1 MAVGFPTKV
10 TYANGD
16 VFSASDI
23 NDTNGTI
30 NLINPTAKGSIV
42 SASAANTPSRL
53 SVGANSTFLRAN
65 SSATTGLEWAGAY
78 TTFTP
83 TWFQLT
89 VGNGTNVGRYL
100 RIGNFVHVVTSLT
113 FGSTT
118 SVSGPIF
125 GYYPLAAASTM
136 GAHLFGT
143 AHQVDTGTQNYY
155 GQIGYND
162 STNFALYANVTSATY
177 ASITNATA
185 TVPFT
190 WTTGDRLNINYV
202 YETEAA

>member
-1 MAVGFPTKV
+1 MAVGLPLKT

-16 VFSASDI
+16 VFSASDV

-30 NLINPTAKGSIV
+30 NLVNPTAKGSIV

-53 SVGANSTFLRAN
+53 SVGANNAFLRAN
-65 SSATTGLEWAGAY
+65 SAETTGLEWAGTY

-83 TWFQLT
+83 TWYQLT

-100 RIGNFVHVVTSLT
+100 RIGNFVHVVTSFT
-113 FGSTT
+113 FGSTS

-125 GYYPLAAASTM
+125 GYYPLNASSNM
-136 GAHLFGT
+136 SGHFFGT
-143 AHQVDTGTQNYY
+143 AYLQDVGVQNYY
-155 GQIGYND
+155 GQIGYNAAD
-162 STNFALYANVTSATY
+162 NFTLLANVASGTY
-177 ASITNATA
+177 ATVTNAGA

-190 WTTGDRLNINYV
+190 WGTGDKIVINYV
-202 YETEAA
+202 YEVA